1 MKKLLNNVFFSKGAA
16 AVFAALAAV
25 TVLLNYSFRFG
36 YVYIDV
42 TLFSGFSMTLFVIML
57 LNAVLLTALLALRMK
72 NPEITSK
79 KAFCNISVIS
89 ELLAIVFAIIV
100 IVNFIVGGG
109 ESVPVALKLCKE
121 LLPLWATV
129 VSLVS
134 VLFIVPKMNNK
145 TVQKGIAICI
155 TAVLAVVTYAS
166 IFPVTPY
173 KFTSGPVVFDNG
185 KDYSVVFSTSD
196 NGTAYLEY
204 ERDGKTIRIYDDNNG
219 RKVNSRIHAI
229 RVPYEEL
236 SGATYK
242 VSSTR
247 VIDELSY
254 GGRLG
259 KTIESAK
266 IQFNDTFGD
275 NVNILTVSDWH
286 THNEKAKQAVS
297 HLGDYSAVILLGDGA
312 PGLMFTQETED
323 YILAFG
329 SDLTGGAMPVIFA
342 RGNHETRGREASYL
356 ASNLG
361 MDEFYYTTH
370 IGNYNFIVLD
380 SGEDKEDSHPEYGG
394 MVNYEEYRRQ
404 MVSWLNTLENEENV
418 KTIALSHSEEICI
431 EEDLSRSALAKLN
444 DLNTSLLVSGHMHTS
459 EFKQG
464 QYFPVFVDGGADA
477 NGKGS
482 LVASMLSITP
492 EKIGVLSI
500 DNKGETVINETV
512 YWK

>member
-42 TLFSGFSMTLFVIML
+42 ALFSGFSLTLFVIML
-57 LNAVLLTALLALRMK
+57 LNAILLTAILALRMK
-72 NPEITSK
+72 NSAITSK
-79 KAFCNISVIS
+79 KTFRVISVIS
-89 ELLAIVFAIIV
+89 ELLEIVFAVVV

-109 ESVPVALKLCKE
+109 ESIPVALKLCKE

-134 VLFIVPKMNNK
+134 ALFIVPKMNSK
-145 TVQKGIAICI
+145 AVQKGAAIFI
-155 TAVLAVVTYAS
+155 TAVLAVATYAS
-166 IFPVTPY
+166 FFPVTPY

-185 KDYSVVFSTSD
+185 KEYSVVFSTSD
-196 NGTAYLEY
+196 SGTSYLEY
-204 ERDGKTIRIYDDNNG
+204 ERDGETVRIYEDNNG
-219 RKVNSRIHAI
+219 RKVNSTIHTI

-259 KTIESAK
+259 KTIESER
-266 IQFNDTFGD
+266 IRFNDTFGD

-297 HLGDYSAVILLGDGA
+297 HLGDYGAVILLGDGV

-323 YILAFG
+323 YILSFG

-342 RGNHETRGREASYL
+342 RGNHETRGRAASDL
-356 ASNLG
+356 ASQLG
-361 MDEFYYTTH
+361 MDKFYYTTH

-394 MVNYEEYRRQ
+394 MVNYEEYRRE
-404 MVSWLNTLENEENV
+404 MVSWLNTLENSEKS

-431 EEDLSRSALAKLN
+431 EEDLSRCALAKLK

-464 QYFPVFVDGGADA
+464 EYFPIFVDGGVDA
-477 NGKGS
+477 NGSGS
-482 LVASMLSITP
+482 FVASMLSVTP
-492 EKIGVLSI
+492 EKIGVLSV
-500 DNKGETVINETV
+500 DENGEKVINETV
-512 YWK
+512 YWE